1 VFENRE
7 QPMTVLSKHC
17 RYAARLAW
25 LALPLFLAV
34 TPVRAQIPTPDS
46 VIGFHPGADRKLADW
61 QQVLDYFQKVSLAA
75 PDRIKFEEIGKST
88 LGKPFVVLTISSA
101 ENISHLAHYLE
112 IQQRLADPRGLTDVD
127 AEKLIS
133 QGRAIVLITCT
144 VHSTEVASTQTSLEY
159 VYQLLSE
166 DTPEH
171 RAILDNVIFLLI
183 PSLNPDGQDMV
194 VKWYRKYLGTPYEG
208 EAPPEIYQ
216 PYVGHDDNRDWY
228 MFTQI
233 ETQLTIGKVQNVWHP
248 QVVYDVH
255 QMDPNQARMFVPPF
269 LDPVDPN
276 IDPLLVQE
284 TNWLGTSMAE
294 DLSAAGKKGVATH
307 AIYDEWSPSRH
318 YQAYHAGVRIV
329 SESASAM
336 LASPV
341 KVPFSSL
348 EAHDLGYNAQERSW
362 NFPDPW
368 TGGEWH
374 LSDIVGYQLIAFE
387 GCLYTVAQ
395 NREMVLRNFY
405 HIGKNSVDWSGRPF
419 AFVISSQQ
427 KDVPATVKLLQTLRF
442 GLVEIYQVKNKFT
455 ADGIEYPA
463 RSYVVPLAQ
472 PYGRYAKTLLERQQ
486 YPDLREYP
494 GGPPQ
499 RPYDATAQT
508 LPLLMGVRIA
518 EINNPFDATL
528 EKIDRIELP
537 PGRVEPARSQY
548 ILRPDSNNAYLAVN
562 RLLNAGVRIL
572 RARDAIQDGDREFP
586 PGTFVIDSPDVSSIA
601 KLGLDVYASSQIVE
615 DAVPLRLPR
624 IGLYKSYIPNI
635 DEGWT
640 RWLLE
645 QYAFPYTTVHDQDVR
660 AGNLNA
666 GFDVII
672 IPSASVASIV
682 QGIPSLTTPKDLTIP
697 PELDVAPGLPPI
709 VGPDEYAGGIGDQ
722 GVMNLRIFAAQGG
735 EIITLNR
742 ASDFAIDKL
751 GVGARNILH
760 GVPPQTFYGPGSILS
775 VHINPHLPLGYGSDE
790 DTAVWFERGPAFA
803 PSFLSE
809 NEPAGVS
816 IADYPAGNPLMSGW
830 LLGAGLIENQSALM
844 DAPLGHGHVI
854 LFGFRPQYRGQSYG
868 TYRIFFN
875 ALFYFEMRA
884 PQLSDPSPPQN
895 SKAPPDK
902 RPRT

>member
-1 VFENRE
+1 MRILPEHFRN
-7 QPMTVLSKHC
+7 
-17 RYAARLAW
+17 AARLAS
-25 LALPLFLAV
+25 LALLFSLAAAPL
-34 TPVRAQIPTPDS
+34 RAQIPSPDS
-46 VIGFHPGADRKLADW
+46 VLGFHPGDDRKLADW
-61 QQVLDYFQKVSLAA
+61 QQVLDYFQKVSAAA
-75 PDRIKFEEIGKST
+75 PDRVKFEEIGKTT

-101 ENISHLAHYLE
+101 ENISHLQHYLE
-112 IQQRLADPRGLTDVD
+112 IQQRLADPRGLTDAD
-127 AEKLIS
+127 AEKLIT

-159 VYQLLSE
+159 VYKLLTE

-208 EAPPEIYQ
+208 EGPPEIYQ

-228 MFTQI
+228 MFTQV
-233 ETQLTIGKVQNVWHP
+233 ESQLTVGKVQNLWHP

-255 QMDPNQARMFVPPF
+255 QMDPNQARMFMPPF

-294 DLSAAGKKGVATH
+294 DLAAAGKKGVAIQ

-318 YQAYHAGVRIV
+318 YQAYHAGVRVIT
-329 SESASAM
+329 ESASAM
-336 LASPV
+336 LATPV
-341 KVPFSSL
+341 NVPFSSL

-368 TGGEWH
+368 MGGEWR
-374 LSDIVGYQLIAFE
+374 LSDIVDYQLIAFE
-387 GCLYTVAQ
+387 GCLYNVAQ

-405 HIGKNSVDWSGRPF
+405 HIGKKSVDWSGQPF
-419 AFVISSQQ
+419 AFVIPPSQ
-427 KDVPATVKLLQTLRF
+427 KDVPAAVKLLQTLRF
-442 GLVEIYQVKNKFT
+442 GLVEIYQAKKNFT
-455 ADGIEYPA
+455 ANGMEYPA
-463 RSYVVPLAQ
+463 GSYVIPMAQ

-494 GGPPQ
+494 GGPPK

-518 EINNPFDATL
+518 EINAPFDAAL
-528 EKIDRIELP
+528 EKTDRIELP
-537 PGRVEPARSQY
+537 PGRVEPGKPPY
-548 ILRPDSNNAYLAVN
+548 LLRPDSNNAYLAVN
-562 RLLNAGVRIL
+562 RLLQAGARVL
-572 RARDAIQDGDREFP
+572 RSREAIEDGDQRFP
-586 PGTFVIDSPDVSSIA
+586 PGTFIIDSPNVSSIA
-601 KLGLDVYASSQIVE
+601 KLGLDVYAYSRPVK

-624 IGLYKSYIPNI
+624 VGLYKSYIPNI

-645 QYAFPYTTVHDQDVR
+645 QYEFPLASIHDKDIR

-666 GFDVII
+666 RFDVII
-672 IPSASVASIV
+672 IPSASVAAIV
-682 QGIPSLTTPKDLTIP
+682 QGIPSLARSKDLPVP
-697 PELDVAPGLPPI
+697 PELQVPPGLPRI
-709 VGPDEYAGGIGDQ
+709 VAPDEFAGGIGEE
-722 GVMNLRIFAAQGG
+722 GVANLRLFAAQGG

-751 GVGARNILH
+751 GVGARDILR
-760 GVPPQTFYGPGSILS
+760 GVPPQNFYGPGSILN
-775 VHINPHLPLGYGSDE
+775 VHINPRHPLGYGTE
-790 DTAVWFERGPAFA
+790 ENTAVWFERGPAFA

-809 NEPAGVS
+809 NDPAGVS
-816 IADYPAGNPLMSGW
+816 IANYPAENPLMSGW

-844 DAPLGHGHVI
+844 DAPLGRGHVI
-854 LFGFRPQYRGQSYG
+854 LFGFRPQYRGQSYV
-868 TYRIFFN
+868 TYKILFN
-875 ALFYFEMRA
+875 ALMYFEMDAAQSGEATQPHDSQVPR
-884 PQLSDPSPPQN
+884 N
-895 SKAPPDK
+895 K
-902 RPRT
+902 RPRP